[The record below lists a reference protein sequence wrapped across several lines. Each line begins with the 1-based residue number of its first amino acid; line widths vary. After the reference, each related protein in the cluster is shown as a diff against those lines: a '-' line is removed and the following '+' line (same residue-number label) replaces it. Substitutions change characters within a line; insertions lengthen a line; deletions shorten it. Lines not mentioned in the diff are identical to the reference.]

1 MRNNFILIFVILF
14 SVLVLTENILAI
26 PSFARQYK
34 ISCQTCHSPIPRLK
48 AYGDE
53 FAGNGFRLSDKDA
66 SRYYVDTGDEELSLL
81 REFPLAVRMDAFL
94 TYKNKDQNISDLKT
108 PFNLKILSA
117 AAISPNFSYYFYFFL
132 SERGEV
138 AGVEDAYL
146 MYNNLFDV
154 DFDIY
159 VGQFQVSDPLFKR
172 EVRLTY
178 QDYQVYRTQVGLS
191 RINLTYDRG
200 IMLTY
205 GNETGTNIMLEIVNG
220 TGLAEANNFRNFD
233 EDKYKNYMGRISQD
247 VNDNFRI
254 GAFAYYGKEE
264 LTNGTNFLNEVLMWG
279 PDVTLSYE
287 NKAELNFQYVARS
300 DDNPYAP
307 WLTNSDTKTN
317 GIMSEFIYTPLGDE
331 SKWYCVGLYNR
342 IDSEN
347 DALDYESLTAH
358 GGYLLR
364 RNLRLFGEFTYNFT
378 DKFGLLALGIVTAF

>member
-1 MRNNFILIFVILF
+1 MKRKFSILFVIIF
-14 SVLVLTENILAI
+14 SVIVLSENILAI

-53 FAGNGFRLSDKDA
+53 FAGNGFRLSDQEA
-66 SRYYVDTGDEELSLL
+66 SRYYVETGDEELSLL

-94 TYKNKDQNISDLKT
+94 TYKNKDQNMSDLKT
-108 PFNLKILSA
+108 PFNLKILSS
-117 AAISPNFSYYFYFFL
+117 AAISPNVSYYFYFFL

-146 MYNNLFDV
+146 MYNNLFDI

-172 EVRLTY
+172 EVRLTFE
-178 QDYQVYRTQVGLS
+178 DYQVYRTQVGLS

-205 GNETGTNIMLEIVNG
+205 GSEAGTNIMFEIVNG

-233 EDKYKNYMGRISQD
+233 EDKYKNFMGRISQD
-247 VNDNFRI
+247 VNENIRL

-264 LTNGTNFLNEVLMWG
+264 LTNVTNFLNEIVMWG
-279 PDVTLSYE
+279 PDITLSYE
-287 NKAELNFQYVARS
+287 DKAELNFQYVARS

-307 WLTNSDTKTN
+307 WLANSDIKTN
-317 GIMSEFIYTPLGDE
+317 GIMSEFIFTPQGDE

-342 IDSEN
+342 VDSEN

-358 GGYLLR
+358 GG
-364 RNLRLFGEFTYNFT
+364 
-378 DKFGLLALGIVTAF
+378 

>member
-1 MRNNFILIFVILF
+1 MKRIFSILFVIIF
-14 SVLVLTENILAI
+14 SLIVLSENIIAI

-53 FAGNGFRLSDKDA
+53 FAGNGFRLSDQEA

-94 TYKNKDQNISDLKT
+94 TYKNNDQNISDLKT

-172 EVRLTY
+172 EVRLTFE
-178 QDYQVYRTQVGLS
+178 DYQVYRTQVGLS

-205 GNETGTNIMLEIVNG
+205 GTEAGTNIMFEIVNG

-233 EDKYKNYMGRISQD
+233 EDKYKNFMGRISQD
-247 VNDNFRI
+247 VNENIRVGGFV
-254 GAFAYYGKEE
+254 YYGNEE
-264 LTNGTNFLNEVLMWG
+264 LTNITNFKNEIVMWG

-287 NKAELNFQYVARS
+287 DKAELNFQYVARS
-300 DDNPYAP
+300 DNNPYAP
-307 WLTNSDTKTN
+307 WLSNSDIKTN
-317 GIMSEFIYTPLGDE
+317 GIMSEFIYTPQGDE

-342 IDSEN
+342 VDSEN
-347 DALDYESLTAH
+347 NALDYESLTAH

-364 RNLRLFGEFTYNFT
+364 RNLRLFGEITYNFT
-378 DKFGLLALGIVTAF
+378 DKFGLLALGVVTAF